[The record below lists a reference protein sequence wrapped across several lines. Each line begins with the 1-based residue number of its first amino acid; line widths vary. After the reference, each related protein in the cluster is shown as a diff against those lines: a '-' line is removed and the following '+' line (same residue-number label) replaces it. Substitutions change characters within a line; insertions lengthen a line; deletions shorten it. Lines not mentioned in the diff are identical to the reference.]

1 MNDDRFIDIIIIGII
16 MTILTLKITGIL
28 TISWLVLLSPVLIA
42 LGIGII
48 IAIIFVIFFI
58 REYYKED
65 KRRHDEN
72 EWY

>member
-1 MNDDRFIDIIIIGII
+1 MNDDRIIDTVIIGII
-16 MTILTLKITGIL
+16 VVILTLKIVGVL
-28 TISWLVLLSPVLIA
+28 TISWWLLLSPVLIA

-48 IAIIFVIFFI
+48 IAIMFVILLI

>member
-1 MNDDRFIDIIIIGII
+1 MNDDKIIDTVIIGII
-16 MTILTLKITGIL
+16 VVILTLKIAGIF
-28 TISWLVLLSPVLIA
+28 TISWWLLLSPVLIA

>member
-1 MNDDRFIDIIIIGII
+1 MNDDRIIDTVIIGII
-16 MTILTLKITGIL
+16 VVILTLKIVGVL
-28 TISWLVLLSPVLIA
+28 TISWWLLLSPVLIA

-58 REYYKED
+58 REYYKEE